1 MDQKIAQLYDEGKVE
16 QAIHLLIKKIDQ
28 HPQQVANYLQLS
40 TYLIE
45 QGSLDQAQKLLEQA
59 QHLVKE
65 PQELNYNLAVCYY
78 MQGDFD
84 KALAL
89 LDQIPNDDLTLYQ
102 KALTYLKLG
111 QGQKALAYALTIKK
125 IDERIQE
132 LLGDIWLSLGENQQA
147 QQMYLAIPDNKKN
160 AKVYFLLGVTTLEKD
175 RDQAQK
181 YFAQAKQMDAKYYQQ
196 AMNQY
201 ASIMKMLNDK
211 EKKNYELTLKLSA
224 LYPIILVPILR

>member
-1 MDQKIAQLYDEGKVE
+1 
-16 QAIHLLIKKIDQ
+16 
-28 HPQQVANYLQLS
+28 
-40 TYLIE
+40 
-45 QGSLDQAQKLLEQA
+45 
-59 QHLVKE
+59 
-65 PQELNYNLAVCYY
+65 NYNLAVCYY

-125 IDERIQE
+125 NDERIQE

-211 EKKNYELTLKLSA
+211 EKKNYE
-224 LYPIILVPILR
+224 

>member
-125 IDERIQE
+125 VDERIQE
-132 LLGDIWLSLGENQQA
+132 LLGDIWLSLGENQQS

-211 EKKNYELTLKLSA
+211 EKKNYE
-224 LYPIILVPILR
+224 

>member
-28 HPQQVANYLQLS
+28 YPQQVANYLQLS

-211 EKKNYELTLKLSA
+211 EKKNHE
-224 LYPIILVPILR
+224 

>member
-111 QGQKALAYALTIKK
+111 QGPKALAYALTIKK

-211 EKKNYELTLKLSA
+211 EKKNYE
-224 LYPIILVPILR
+224 

>member
-89 LDQIPNDDLTLYQ
+89 LDQISNDDLTLYQ

-211 EKKNYELTLKLSA
+211 EKKNYE
-224 LYPIILVPILR
+224 

>member
-1 MDQKIAQLYDEGKVE
+1 MDKKIAQLYDNGKVD
-16 QAIHLLIKKIDQ
+16 QAIHLLVQKIDQ
-28 HPQQVANYLQLS
+28 KPQNIENYLQLS

-45 QGSLDQAQKLLEQA
+45 QGSVDQAQQLLEQA
-59 QHLVKE
+59 QHLVKK
-65 PQELNYNLAVCYY
+65 PQELNYNLAVSYY

-111 QGQKALAYALTIKK
+111 QSQKALAYALTIKK
-125 IDERIQE
+125 VDDKVQE
-132 LLGDIWLSLGENQQA
+132 LLGDIWMSLGENAQA
-147 QQMYLAIPDNKKN
+147 QQAYLMIPKDRRT
-160 AKVYFLLGVTTLEKD
+160 AKIYFLLGVSTMEKD
-175 RDQAQK
+175 RTQAEA
-181 YFAQAKQMDAKYYQQ
+181 YFAKAKAMDEKYYKR

-211 EKKNYELTLKLSA
+211 EKKK
-224 LYPIILVPILR
+224 

>member
-147 QQMYLAIPDNKKN
+147 QQMYLVIPDNKKN

-211 EKKNYELTLKLSA
+211 EKKNYE
-224 LYPIILVPILR
+224 

>member
-160 AKVYFLLGVTTLEKD
+160 AKVYFLLGVTKLEKD

-211 EKKNYELTLKLSA
+211 EKKNYE
-224 LYPIILVPILR
+224 

>member
-16 QAIHLLIKKIDQ
+16 RAIHLLIKKIDQ

-211 EKKNYELTLKLSA
+211 EKKNYE
-224 LYPIILVPILR
+224 

>member
-1 MDQKIAQLYDEGKVE
+1 MDKKIAELYDDGKVND
-16 QAIHLLIKKIDQ
+16 AIHQLIKKIDQ
-28 HPQQVANYLQLS
+28 KPQNVENYLQLS

-45 QGSLDQAQKLLEQA
+45 QGSADQAQKLLEQA
-59 QHLVKE
+59 QHLVKK
-65 PQELNYNLAVCYY
+65 PQELSYNLSVCYY

-111 QGQKALAYALTIKK
+111 RSQKALAYALTIKK
-125 IDERIQE
+125 VDERIQE
-132 LLGDIWLSLGENQQA
+132 LLGDIWMSLGESRQA
-147 QQMYLAIPDNKKN
+147 RQMYLAIPEIKRT
-160 AKVYFLLGVTTLEKD
+160 AKVYFLLGVSTLEAD
-175 RDQAQK
+175 RVQAEQ
-181 YFAQAKQMDAKYYQQ
+181 YFAKAKQMDEKYYKR

-211 EKKNYELTLKLSA
+211 EKKK
-224 LYPIILVPILR
+224 

>member
-125 IDERIQE
+125 IDDRIQE

-211 EKKNYELTLKLSA
+211 EKKNYE
-224 LYPIILVPILR
+224 

>member
-201 ASIMKMLNDK
+201 ASIMKMLNEK
-211 EKKNYELTLKLSA
+211 EKKNYE
-224 LYPIILVPILR
+224 

>member
-16 QAIHLLIKKIDQ
+16 QAIHRLIKKIDQ

-211 EKKNYELTLKLSA
+211 EKKNYE
-224 LYPIILVPILR
+224 

>member
-65 PQELNYNLAVCYY
+65 PQELNYHLAVCYY

-211 EKKNYELTLKLSA
+211 EKKNYE
-224 LYPIILVPILR
+224 

>member
-1 MDQKIAQLYDEGKVE
+1 MDQKIAQLYNEGKVE

-211 EKKNYELTLKLSA
+211 EKKNYE
-224 LYPIILVPILR
+224 

>member
-78 MQGDFD
+78 MQGNFD

-211 EKKNYELTLKLSA
+211 EKKNYE
-224 LYPIILVPILR
+224 

>member
-65 PQELNYNLAVCYY
+65 PQELNYNLTVCYY

-211 EKKNYELTLKLSA
+211 EKKNYE
-224 LYPIILVPILR
+224 